1 VNLRRLR
8 SAPEWA
14 ARRLRPRMLP
24 ILQTAAAAVAAYYLA
39 TLLPIDDQR
48 PVFASIA
55 AVISLGAS
63 YHQRGRRAAELIAGV
78 VLGLT
83 IADLIINAIG
93 NGPLQIGLIIV
104 LAMSAAVVLG
114 GGELLISEAAVS
126 ALLLA
131 SIEPSNAGYSPDRFL
146 EALTG
151 GAVAMAVGSLF
162 FPPDPTL
169 IVGRAAQS
177 VFRDLGETLEATA
190 AALAEAD
197 PEGAEAALSRAR
209 AIDADMRDL
218 EEALSTARE
227 MIRFAPPRRGAR
239 GLLERYSRTLPHLD
253 FAVRNTR
260 VLARHALRYTR
271 ARLVAPDRLVDAVR
285 ELAQA
290 VWSLAAAHDDPE
302 GAAQARDTARA
313 AAAHAREAFEQE
325 PDLAL
330 TEIISQVRSAAVDVM
345 RAAEVIAGVPHPAD
359 ELPTE
364 EMLASPRQAPAE

>member
-1 VNLRRLR
+1 MSPFRRNPL
-8 SAPEWA
+8 AD
-14 ARRLRPRMLP
+14 ARRRVRGSARTLA
-24 ILQTAAAAVAAYYLA
+24 QTAVAAVVAWYVA
-39 TLLPIDDQR
+39 VSLLPDPR
-48 PVFASIA
+48 PAFASIA
-55 AVISLGAS
+55 AIVALGAA
-63 YHQRGRRAAELIAGV
+63 HGRRLGAALQLTAGV
-78 VLGLT
+78 VLGIT
-83 IADLIINAIG
+83 IADLIVQVIG
-93 NGPLQIGLIIV
+93 TGPPQMGVMVL
-104 LAMSAAVVLG
+104 LAMSAALALG
-114 GGELLISEAAVS
+114 GGELLVSEAAVS

-131 SIEPSNAGYSPDRFL
+131 SIEPSNSGYSPDRFL

-169 IVGRAAQS
+169 IVGRAAQA
-177 VFRDLGETLEATA
+177 VFRDLGETLEAVAT
-190 AALAEAD
+190 ALAEAD
-197 PEGAEAALSRAR
+197 PERAEVALRRAR
-209 AIDADMRDL
+209 GIDGDMGAL
-218 EEALSTARE
+218 EEALSTGRE
-227 MIRFAPPRRGAR
+227 MLRFAPPRRGAR

-260 VLARHALRYTR
+260 VLTRHALRYTR
-271 ARLVAPDRLVDAVR
+271 ARLVAPDRLVDAVH

-302 GAAQARDTARA
+302 RAAEARDVARA
-313 AAAHAREAFEQE
+313 AASHAREAFEQE

-364 EMLASPRQAPAE
+364 EMLASPRQAPEG